1 MWLWAALL
9 ARRTARG
16 WEVADLVDQG
26 LTYDERPPRLG
37 ITQSAVSQRAAA
49 AGIVEGRRAREL
61 VQFLTRDRPGRRP
74 MTARD
79 TELVLTLLACVHR
92 RDRAG
97 HRPGPAPVDRRD
109 ASRSSGSPSA
119 SPGSPTTSTSSRDQ
133 LITVV
138 AGVVAVAG
146 GGLVTTQ
153 VFGIVDRASPVRRA
167 GEVLRGGA
175 WIGALERLAVYVA
188 LVAGWGPGLAIVLA
202 VKGLGRYP
210 ELRSQEDTGAA
221 ERFIIG
227 TFTSVLWAVACVGLA
242 VLPA

>member
-1 MWLWAALL
+1 MN
-9 ARRTARG
+9 AR
-16 WEVADLVDQG
+16 
-26 LTYDERPPRLG
+26 YD
-37 ITQSAVSQRAAA
+37 V
-49 AGIVEGRRAREL
+49 
-61 VQFLTRDRPGRRP
+61 
-74 MTARD
+74 
-79 TELVLTLLACVHR
+79 ELVLTVLAACTAVTGLATG
-92 RDRAG
+92 RAQRLWTVATIALVG
-97 HRPGPAPVDRRD
+97 LALAIAWFGDD
-109 ASRSSGSPSA
+109 ADG
-119 SPGSPTTSTSSRDQ
+119 SRDH
-133 LITVV
+133 LLTVV
-138 AGVVAVAG
+138 AGIVAVAG

-242 VLPA
+242 VLPS

>member
-1 MWLWAALL
+1 MNA
-9 ARRTARG
+9 
-16 WEVADLVDQG
+16 Q
-26 LTYDERPPRLG
+26 YD
-37 ITQSAVSQRAAA
+37 V
-49 AGIVEGRRAREL
+49 
-61 VQFLTRDRPGRRP
+61 
-74 MTARD
+74 
-79 TELVLTLLACVHR
+79 ELVLTVLAAGTAVTGLATG
-92 RDRAG
+92 RAQRLWTVATITLVG
-97 HRPGPAPVDRRD
+97 LALAIAWFGDDAD
-109 ASRSSGSPSA
+109 ASR
-119 SPGSPTTSTSSRDQ
+119 DH
-133 LITVV
+133 LLTVV

-146 GGLVTTQ
+146 GGLVTSQ

-242 VLPA
+242 VLPS